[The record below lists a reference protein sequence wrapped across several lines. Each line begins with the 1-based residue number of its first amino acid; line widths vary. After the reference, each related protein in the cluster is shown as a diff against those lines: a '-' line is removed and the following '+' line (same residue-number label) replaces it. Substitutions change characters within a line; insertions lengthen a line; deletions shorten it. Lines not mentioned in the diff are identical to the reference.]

1 MEIKVKK
8 QVEEVCNIDLPYYS
22 KGSLAMYK
30 IISEELTLILY
41 HEYAI
46 GLQLVTSIPS
56 SAIDSDHVKITEDEF
71 TNNYFI
77 VQGKLNAKL
86 I

>member
-1 MEIKVKK
+1 MEITISSWVSSKHS
-8 QVEEVCNIDLPYYS
+8 IDLPYYS
-22 KGSLAMYK
+22 KNTIGFYK
-30 IISEELTLILY
+30 IISENETLEVMPMNSSIRLY
-41 HEYAI
+41 NY
-46 GLQLVTSIPS
+46 VPS
-56 SAIDSDHVKITEDEF
+56 QAIDSDHVKITEDEF